1 MIWHKTLGDR
11 IHQFP
16 IDQQLFMVANEL
28 NRAHHNQG
36 DRAEYRNALERA
48 LEILDYFIGT
58 LTHGN
63 MIRESLRLR
72 DLLAIA
78 YQNPPQSTLALQK
91 TLLQLNPQAWKQVA
105 ESFDSRENPA
115 ADIAD
120 DTDLK

>member
-11 IHQFP
+11 IHQFA
-16 IDQQLFMVANEL
+16 IDQQLFLVANEL
-28 NRAHHNQG
+28 NRANHQL
-36 DRAEYRNALERA
+36 DDVVEFRNALERA
-48 LEILDYFIGT
+48 LEIFDYFIAT
-58 LTHGN
+58 LTRGLI
-63 MIRESLRLR
+63 IRESLRLR